1 MGEKI
6 PKNPHEFPVPGS
18 INLGVVVTKLF
29 EKAKK
34 VGALTKITRQIG
46 GKSSKKCLKSQP
58 SMASMA
64 IYDY

>member
-34 VGALTKITRQIG
+34 VGALTKITRPNWG
-46 GKSSKKCLKSQP
+46 
-58 SMASMA
+58 
-64 IYDY
+64 

>member
-1 MGEKI
+1 MTMGEKN
-6 PKNPHEFPVPGS
+6 PKNPYEFPVPGS

-46 GKSSKKCLKSQP
+46 NEFFSKG
-58 SMASMA
+58 
-64 IYDY
+64 